1 MQYKTIVLELISQN
15 PELHERLRASKTLLS
30 TVDRYALLLKTNH
43 QAWMER
49 CKSRPEIDSFHLAS
63 EAMEIALQ
71 EFETALLHDAE
82 PDEAE
87 SLSLEEAMAFVGAR
101 KPSV

>member
-1 MQYKTIVLELISQN
+1 MQYKTIILELISQH
-15 PELHERLRASKTLLS
+15 PELHERLQASKALLS

-43 QAWMER
+43 QAWIER
-49 CKSRPEIDSFHLAS
+49 CKTRPEIPSFHLAS

-71 EFETALLHDAE
+71 EFETALLHDVD

-87 SLSLEEAMAFVGAR
+87 SLSLDDAMAFIGER
-101 KPSV
+101 KPHV